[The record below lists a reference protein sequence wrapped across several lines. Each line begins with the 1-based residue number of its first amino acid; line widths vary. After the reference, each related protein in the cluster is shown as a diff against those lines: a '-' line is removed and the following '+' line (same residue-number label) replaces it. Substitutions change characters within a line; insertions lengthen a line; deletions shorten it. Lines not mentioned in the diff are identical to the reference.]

1 MKYRISVGLLCLLPL
16 ALCAQESP
24 DKVMATVNGA
34 PITNL
39 EVKHFITRQ
48 SKPTAEPEAIQEMI
62 NVELLVQTAKKEGFL
77 EKPFLKLEI
86 ERSKDALIASLYLQQ
101 VLRDMDVSEEKLK
114 KRYNKE
120 FLSGKMSATEYNANH
135 ILVKTE
141 QEARE
146 VITRLDKGESFEEL
160 AKTLST
166 GPSGKNGGELGWF
179 KPESMVPPFSEAA
192 KQLKPGNYSKQPVET
207 QFGWHVILLNEL
219 RQTPPPS
226 FEAMKTEL
234 RTLIAAEGIRE
245 KVSELRSSA
254 KIEIT
259 TE

>member
-16 ALCAQESP
+16 TLCAQESP
-24 DKVMATVNGA
+24 DKVMATVNGV

-48 SKPTAEPEAIQEMI
+48 SKPAAEPDAIQEMI
-62 NVELLVQTAKKEGFL
+62 NVELLTQAAKKEGFL

-86 ERSKDALIASLYLQQ
+86 KRSKDALIASLYLQQ
-101 VLRDMDVSEEKLK
+101 LLSDMDISEEKLK
-114 KRYNKE
+114 ARYNKE
-120 FLSGKMSATEYNANH
+120 FLSGKMSASEYNANH
-135 ILVKTE
+135 ILVKSE

-146 VITRLDKGESFEEL
+146 VITRLDKGEAFEDL

-166 GPSGKNGGELGWF
+166 GPSGKTGGALGWF
-179 KPESMVPPFSEAA
+179 KPDSMVPPFSEAT
-192 KQLKPGNYSKQPVET
+192 KQLKPGNYSGQPVKT

-219 RQTPPPS
+219 RQTPPPT

-234 RTLIAAEGIRE
+234 RTLIAAEGIRD
-245 KVSELRSSA
+245 KVSTLRSAA
-254 KIEIT
+254 KIEIKA
-259 TE
+259 E